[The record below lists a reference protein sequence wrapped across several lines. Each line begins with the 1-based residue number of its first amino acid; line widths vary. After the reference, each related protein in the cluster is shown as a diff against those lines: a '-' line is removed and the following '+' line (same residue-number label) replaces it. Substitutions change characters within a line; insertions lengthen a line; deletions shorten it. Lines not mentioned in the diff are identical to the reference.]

1 MTRPH
6 PRHQSKLTNG
16 TRVFLGG
23 VSACTPVGRRYA
35 DLLRELEAERGGAVG
50 LSVTA
55 REAVRIY
62 AGLAV
67 RLEQLHADIAAGKDA
82 DPEALGQLGDRLD
95 RQARRMGPPK
105 APERKSLRDHLAAG
119 GARP

>member
-1 MTRPH
+1 MAAPH
-6 PRHQSKLTNG
+6 PRHQSRLTNG
-16 TRVFLGG
+16 STLFLGG
-23 VSACTPVGRRYA
+23 VDSRSSVGRRYA
-35 DLLRELEAERGGAVG
+35 DLLRELEAERGGAAG

-67 RLEQLHADIAAGKDA
+67 RLEQLHADIAAGKDV
-82 DPEALGQLGDRLD
+82 DPETLGQLGDRLD

-119 GARP
+119 GARS

>member
-1 MTRPH
+1 MAAPH
-6 PRHQSKLTNG
+6 PRHQSRLTNG
-16 TRVFLGG
+16 STLFLGD
-23 VSACTPVGRRYA
+23 VDARSSVGRRYA
-35 DLLRELEAERGGAVG
+35 DLLRELEAERGGAAA

-55 REAVRIY
+55 REAVRAY

-67 RLEQLHADIAAGKDA
+67 RLEQLHTDIAAGKA
-82 DPEALGQLGDRLD
+82 VDPEALGQLGDRLD

-105 APERKSLRDHLAAG
+105 APERKSLRDHLATG

>member
-6 PRHQSKLTNG
+6 PRHQSRLTNG
-16 TRVFLGG
+16 SRVFLGD
-23 VSACTPVGRRYA
+23 VDARSPVGRRYA
-35 DLLRELEAERGGAVG
+35 DLLRELEAERGGATG

-67 RLEQLHADIAAGKDA
+67 RLEQLHADIAAGKDV

-119 GARP
+119 SARP

>member
-1 MTRPH
+1 M
-6 PRHQSKLTNG
+6 
-16 TRVFLGG
+16 
-23 VSACTPVGRRYA
+23 ARRYA
-35 DLLRELEAERGGAVG
+35 DILRELEAERGGAAG

-55 REAVRIY
+55 REAMRAY

-67 RLEQLHADIAAGKDA
+67 RLEQLHTDIAAGKEV

-95 RQARRMGPPK
+95 RQARRMGPVK
-105 APERKSLRDHLAAG
+105 APERRSLRDHFAAG